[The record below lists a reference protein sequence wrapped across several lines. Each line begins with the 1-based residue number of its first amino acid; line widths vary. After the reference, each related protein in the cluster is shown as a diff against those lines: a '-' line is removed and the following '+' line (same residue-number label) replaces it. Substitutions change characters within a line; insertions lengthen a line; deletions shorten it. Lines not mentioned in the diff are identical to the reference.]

1 MNPAWTRFA
10 RRNWQVLA
18 AVVLFAA
25 FTVVHAAAFRP
36 ALARYRRAA
45 EQAARLGVPLDV
57 TNPLPAPSARV
68 ASLLARNSLT
78 PAAAEEQ
85 GASGALTSALLA
97 DVTRLAARNGL
108 QVLSTEQGL
117 VTQLPGSVLV
127 RAHFQMSGGYG
138 RFVALLDDIARTGT
152 LLTLERFTINGPT
165 APGGNIEIW
174 VSRLILKRK
183 GAAR

>member
-1 MNPAWTRFA
+1 MSPAWTRFV
-10 RRNWQVLA
+10 RRNWQVLVA
-18 AVVLFAA
+18 IAVFAV
-25 FTVVHAAAFRP
+25 FSGVHAIAFRP

-45 EQAARLGVPLDV
+45 DQATRLGIPLGT
-57 TNPLPAPSARV
+57 TNPIPAPSARV
-68 ASLLARNSLT
+68 VSLLARNSLV

-85 GASGALTSALLA
+85 GASGALTAGLLA

-127 RAHFQMSGGYG
+127 RAHFQLSGGYG

-152 LLTLERFTINGPT
+152 LITLDRFTVN
-165 APGGNIEIW
+165 APEASGANIEIW
-174 VSRLILKRK
+174 VSRLVLKRT
-183 GAAR
+183 GAPR